1 MIEPTARERRT
12 FDDYEMQG
20 PILRPHDLRAGRPR
34 IRAAI
39 QAETGMPVLVKSWP
53 RRQGMDDRE
62 LEEIWRHE
70 VRQLHR
76 LASYPRARDR
86 LATLVESVELDD
98 AFHLL
103 LRNDQRLPLQL
114 RLDEQRPGDWFRA
127 PRTQRG
133 RLRLWSEMAR
143 VAEGLEILHAQ
154 GLLHRN
160 LDTWGVLTSAGEEPD
175 FLLTGFEWSIRLS
188 SALRQARPAR
198 RTGAARTTTY
208 SFYEDWRALGVLACR
223 LLNFPNR
230 ARAGEPYQPNVA
242 EPAEFL
248 LAAERDLLT
257 LLLTADPLQRIDA
270 EVVLGRIRAII
281 EALAGQLG
289 GTEPKLVLALIL
301 GDESRLSRAIFEA
314 SAGEIEPYQLDLQ
327 FDFVQQ
333 DLSDRPRL
341 TLLKAHGEARA
352 RYVLRGRHLVYRLQQ
367 FIPPNGGQPTWGV
380 ARCQS
385 VDDADPGFARIDTTL
400 DLDPQR
406 IEVMSIGRALN
417 GYSRLVGATTAWD
430 ALGGAAVAD
439 PVVDALADRT
449 YAALTLFQIVETL
462 VQASQVWPVRLT
474 RERNVGAVVH
484 VELEARSDPS
494 LERLSDALG
503 LDRPAVRLSRLM
515 AGESPEVDGEW
526 RLADQPVVGVRG
538 GERAKWQLIDV
549 RRDRGADVYV
559 FEGPDSPPPGSELY
573 LRAGGVGQDQL
584 LRRRL
589 KALRALR
596 EHAEL
601 LDMLANPRLHRRA
614 SHEPWRLEH
623 LRHRIDSSKVEALRE
638 MTAVLPL
645 YLLQGPPGVGKTKL
659 VEELVSERMG
669 ADGTERL
676 LLSAQSH
683 AAVDHLLEKVQIAL
697 ARGRDASRPDPIVA
711 LRCRPRDHGSGSGPW
726 DLPVRA
732 AAVAADLAGSDL
744 VARAPAHLRSRAT
757 ELVTSLARA
766 AEPEAD
772 EDASAMPDRSFTS
785 LLLRSANLV
794 FASTNARELET
805 LVDERSQFDWSI
817 VEEAGKATGVDLL
830 APMLLSHRRL
840 MIGDHKQL
848 PPFGAEQMEALFAA
862 PERITAALEAGRH
875 LVARPFG
882 QAGLEGALDL
892 VESGDMVQ
900 LGGHA
905 RSMLFLFETLVE
917 GEVAVP
923 PRPGRRRTFRRL
935 DQQHRMHPAIGRL
948 VSEAFYEG
956 GLETSEEARARFRL
970 APPVGFDERCAL
982 PDTPVLFVDMPFAH
996 ATPGVVA
1003 PERPP
1008 RWTNREE
1015 AAACVDVL
1023 RCLRGSGG
1031 RPEVAVLTP
1040 YRAQMRVL
1048 ADSVARARADG
1059 GLGGLAAFDEVGGS
1073 LCHTV
1078 DSFQGNEADVVI
1090 ISLVRN
1096 NPLSGARALGF
1107 LSDRRRMNVL
1117 MSRARWKLVLVGS
1130 LAFLRE
1136 RFQDELVQPEIDR
1149 LDFLRSWLA
1158 TFDALCAP
1166 ADGSPPMARVVPRA
1180 RLSGVGA

>member
-1 MIEPTARERRT
+1 MP
-12 FDDYEMQG
+12 
-20 PILRPHDLRAGRPR
+20 
-34 IRAAI
+34 IRASSSSRF
-39 QAETGMPVLVKSWP
+39 T
-53 RRQGMDDRE
+53 
-62 LEEIWRHE
+62 IWRHE

-86 LATLVESVELDD
+86 LATLVESVEADD

-127 PRTQRG
+127 PRTPRG
-133 RLRLWSEMAR
+133 RLRLWSELAR

-160 LDTWGVLTSAGEEPD
+160 LDTWGVLTSAGDEPD

-188 SALRQARPAR
+188 GALRQARPGR
-198 RTGAARTTTY
+198 RSGSARTTTY

-223 LLNFPNR
+223 LLNFTNR
-230 ARAGEPYQPNVA
+230 AKSGEPYQPSVS

-248 LAAERDLLT
+248 LAAERDLLI

-270 EVVLGRIRAII
+270 EVVLERIRGITD
-281 EALAGQLG
+281 ALTAQLG
-289 GTEPKLVLALIL
+289 GAEPKLVLALIL
-301 GDESRLSRAIFEA
+301 GDESRLARAIFEA
-314 SAGEIEPYQLDLQ
+314 SNEEIEPYQLDKQLE
-327 FDFVQQ
+327 FVRQ
-333 DLSDRPRL
+333 DLADRPRL

-352 RYVLRGRHLVYRLQQ
+352 RYILRGRHIVYRLQQ
-367 FIPPNGGQPTWGV
+367 FVPPNNGAPTWAV

-385 VDDADPGFARIDTTL
+385 VDETDPGFARIDTTL
-400 DLDPQR
+400 DLDPLR
-406 IEVMSIGRALN
+406 IDVMTIGRAAN
-417 GYSRLVGATTAWD
+417 GYSRLVGTTTAWD
-430 ALGGAAVAD
+430 SLNGAANAD

-462 VQASQVWPVRLT
+462 VQASQVWPVRLVNN
-474 RERNVGAVVH
+474 RSVGASIH
-484 VELEARSDPS
+484 VELQSRPDAS

-503 LDRPAVRLSRLM
+503 LDRPAVRLARLM

-526 RLADQPVVGVRG
+526 RLADQAVVGVRG

-549 RRDRGADVYV
+549 RKRDGADAYV
-559 FEGPDSPPPGSELY
+559 FEGPDAPPPGNDLY
-573 LRAGGVGQDQL
+573 LRAGGIGQDQL

-601 LDMLANPRLHRRA
+601 LDLLSNPRLHRRA

-623 LRHRIDSSKVEALRE
+623 LRDRIDASKVAALRE

-669 ADGTERL
+669 SDGTERL

-683 AAVDHLLEKVQIAL
+683 AAVDHLLEKVQGAL
-697 ARGRDASRPDPIVA
+697 ARGRDPTRPDPIVA

-732 AAVAADLAGSDL
+732 ASVAADLAASDL
-744 VARAPAHLRSRAT
+744 AARAPAHLRTRTA
-757 ELVTSLARA
+757 ELVASLAA
-766 AEPEAD
+766 ADPEAD
-772 EDASAMPDRSFTS
+772 EDTSAMPDRSFTS

-817 VEEAGKATGVDLL
+817 VEESGKATGVDLL

-848 PPFGAEQMEALFAA
+848 PPFGAEQMEVLFAA
-862 PERITAALEAGRH
+862 PERISAALEAGRH

-882 QAGLEGALDL
+882 QAGLESALDL

-917 GEVAVP
+917 GEFAVAP
-923 PRPGRRRTFRRL
+923 KPGRRPTFRRL

-948 VSEAFYEG
+948 VSEAFYDG
-956 GLETSEEARARFRL
+956 GLQTSDEAKRKFAGP
-970 APPVGFDERCAL
+970 PPVAFDAQCRL
-982 PDTPVLFVDMPFAH
+982 PETPVVFIDMPFAH
-996 ATPGVVA
+996 ATPGATA
-1003 PERPP
+1003 PEGLP
-1008 RWTNREE
+1008 RWTNRQE
-1015 AAACVDVL
+1015 AVACTEVL
-1023 RCLRGSGG
+1023 ECLRASEGG
-1031 RPEVAVLTP
+1031 PEVALLTP

-1048 ADSVARARADG
+1048 ADTVAHARRNG
-1059 GLGGLAAFDEVGGS
+1059 RLQRLSEFSEVGGA

-1078 DSFQGNEADVVI
+1078 DSFQGNEADVVM

-1117 MSRARWKLVLVGS
+1117 MSRARWKLILVGS
-1130 LAFLRE
+1130 LEFLRE
-1136 RFQDELVQPEIDR
+1136 RFQDDLKQPEVDR
-1149 LDFLRSWLA
+1149 LDFLRKWLA
-1158 TFDALCAP
+1158 TFDALCEP
-1166 ADGSPPMARVVPRA
+1166 ADDSAPKASVVPYA
-1180 RLSGVGA
+1180 RLSGAAS